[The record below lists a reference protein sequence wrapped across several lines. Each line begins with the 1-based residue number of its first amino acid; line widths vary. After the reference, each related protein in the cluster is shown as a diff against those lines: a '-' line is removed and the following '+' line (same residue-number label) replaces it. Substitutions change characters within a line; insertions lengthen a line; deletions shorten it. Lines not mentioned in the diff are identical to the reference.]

1 MTEIPPP
8 SPIVNQ
14 KLELK
19 LWLNVSYPDP
29 LPAFTSV
36 YSRYLLKWKS
46 EYPNI
51 VENTEISRFL
61 CHKLRILCVR
71 KSEIWHASVRF
82 IPQTALV
89 LCGPFTAIQNF
100 SSINFRQKLMLH
112 YPILK
117 YIESCSVMCFKFVR
131 ESLKANFSKCN
142 LINIRKGANGAI
154 VWMFRNFCIYVTS
167 TLDLKMLSCP
177 ELILTQI

>member
-1 MTEIPPP
+1 M
-8 SPIVNQ
+8 
-14 KLELK
+14 
-19 LWLNVSYPDP
+19 
-29 LPAFTSV
+29 
-36 YSRYLLKWKS
+36 
-46 EYPNI
+46 
-51 VENTEISRFL
+51 EISRFL

-131 ESLKANFSKCN
+131 ESLKANFSRCN

-154 VWMFRNFCIYVTS
+154 VWMFRNLCIYVNPWSEDAELPKTHS
-167 TLDLKMLSCP
+167 HTNLTFLGRRNYLEKLKFDWHWIQISQFMLRSLVYISENMYKKLGWPRKEVIPCWR
-177 ELILTQI
+177 

>member
-1 MTEIPPP
+1 MTKCLLSWSPACFHLCLFQIPFEMK
-8 SPIVNQ
+8 IG
-14 KLELK
+14 
-19 LWLNVSYPDP
+19 
-29 LPAFTSV
+29 
-36 YSRYLLKWKS
+36 
-46 EYPNI
+46 
-51 VENTEISRFL
+51 ISKHLRKYGDITFL

-71 KSEIWHASVRF
+71 KSERWHAWVRF

-89 LCGPFTAIQNF
+89 RAFHCDTKFLLNQF
-100 SSINFRQKLMLH
+100 SSKMLMPH
-112 YPILK
+112 YHIFTYK
-117 YIESCSVMCFKFVR
+117 ESCAMMCFKFVR

>member
-14 KLELK
+14 KLEIK
-19 LWLNVSYPDP
+19 IWLNASYPDP
-29 LPAFTSV
+29 RPAFTSV

-71 KSEIWHASVRF
+71 KSERWHAWVRF

-89 LCGPFTAIQNF
+89 RAFHCDTKFLLNQF
-100 SSINFRQKLMLH
+100 SPKMLMPY
-112 YPILK
+112 YPIFT
-117 YIESCSVMCFKFVR
+117 YNESCVMMCFKFVR

-167 TLDLKMLSCP
+167 TLDLKMLKCP